1 MAENKNIE
9 KTMKKELKTKASR
22 AQDDIEKDGKESPGE
37 DGESRTGLL
46 KIKVKAQGIK
56 ALEEEKKEIKLREK
70 EELLNKVDKVA
81 LSVEKRKEEKT
92 FEEHCEEFKK
102 EIEELSPLE
111 DEVVE
116 KSSKKKRIMEGQD
129 DKRKEKKE
137 KKAQQEEE
145 SQEGKR
151 KTYS

>member
-1 MAENKNIE
+1 MPLVHCENII
-9 KTMKKELKTKASR
+9 L
-22 AQDDIEKDGKESPGE
+22 KDGKESPGE